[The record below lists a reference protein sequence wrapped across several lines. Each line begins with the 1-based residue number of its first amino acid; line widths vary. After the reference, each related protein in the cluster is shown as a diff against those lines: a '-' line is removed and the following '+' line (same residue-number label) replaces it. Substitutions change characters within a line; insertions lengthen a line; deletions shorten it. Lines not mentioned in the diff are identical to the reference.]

1 MTSCQVQINR
11 NHQKHLFNCLKAPK
25 RNPGFHFSALTT
37 LIYVD
42 WLPTGQWSAV
52 SSIVYSRG
60 SQISLCQHSYFV
72 DSSNLEMAEALSG
85 CLQLL
90 LLLLVRCMWRKPPY
104 SCLITH
110 YNSGMMMSRLQSTAI
125 GGLVLISS
133 ARCYTCIRR
142 YVPSSCPT

>member
-1 MTSCQVQINR
+1 MS
-11 NHQKHLFNCLKAPK
+11 HHKLFYLFLLKAPK

-60 SQISLCQHSYFV
+60 SQISMCQHSYVV

>member
-1 MTSCQVQINR
+1 MYQ
-11 NHQKHLFNCLKAPK
+11 FP
-25 RNPGFHFSALTT
+25 ALAT

-90 LLLLVRCMWRKPPY
+90 LLLLARCMWRKPPY
-104 SCLITH
+104 ICLITH
-110 YNSGMMMSRLQSTAI
+110 YNSGMMMSRLHADI
-125 GGLVLISS
+125 V
-133 ARCYTCIRR
+133 CIA
-142 YVPSSCPT
+142 PL

>member
-1 MTSCQVQINR
+1 MKRQNSF
-11 NHQKHLFNCLKAPK
+11 LFYLFLLKAPK

-60 SQISLCQHSYFV
+60 SQISMCQHSYVV